1 MDNTSA
7 PQSILD
13 TLRTVEFRLG
23 LKGYNVDEVDE
34 YLEKA
39 AVEAESV
46 KDQLR
51 SLTDRLRQAND
62 RISQLESELDQLP
75 AERAQDREGDLAG
88 AVAPAGDETLQRTLV
103 LAQKFVDQIKR
114 ESEAEAAQVLAKAEE
129 RARVTVAQAEEHARR
144 VTAEADQRLRDE
156 VARLE
161 SVRTRLVS
169 EVDAMSTHLEQQRA
183 RIRESLTDALR
194 WFDEHVEPPSA
205 PQRPAEKARAADRAA
220 DGGAQGGEREPMARV
235 AHGGTSG
242 AGSSEVGSSTQLM
255 PAAGAAAT
263 QSMPVVP
270 VSPPPDATQV
280 LPVTP
285 PASDRAPAM
294 APYADGGT
302 TGSLFENGHRGD

>member
-46 KDQLR
+46 KEQLR
-51 SLTDRLRQAND
+51 SLNDRLRQAND
-62 RISQLESELDQLP
+62 RIGQLESELDQLP

-88 AVAPAGDETLQRTLV
+88 TVAPAGDETLQRTLV

-114 ESEAEAAQVLAKAEE
+114 ESETEAAQVLAKAEE
-129 RARVTVAQAEEHARR
+129 RARATVAQAEEHARR
-144 VTAEADQRLRDE
+144 VVAEADQRLRDE

-161 SVRTRLVS
+161 SMRTRLVG
-169 EVDAMSTHLEQQRA
+169 EVDAMSKHMEQQRA
-183 RIRESLTDALR
+183 RIRASLTDALR
-194 WFDEHVEPPSA
+194 WFDEHVEPSSA
-205 PQRPAEKARAADRAA
+205 TQRPAEKARTAD
-220 DGGAQGGEREPMARV
+220 DGTQGRERVPMARV
-235 AHGGTSG
+235 EHGG
-242 AGSSEVGSSTQLM
+242 APEPASSTQLM

-263 QSMPVVP
+263 QSMPLVP
-270 VSPPPDATQV
+270 VSPSPDATQV
-280 LPVTP
+280 LPVTS
-285 PASDRAPAM
+285 PAPDRSPAM
-294 APYADGGT
+294 APYGDGGT
-302 TGSLFENGHRGD
+302 TGNLFENGHRGD